1 MRAREHVARGHV
13 ATIVIASFPHPAG
26 HQLVLGGL
34 FPRLYFIGAASVATP
49 APPPPLAQAGVGW
62 NLLVAKSPEWSLL
75 CNTRYT
81 ASVSAA
87 SCFYKRLSRIKWVL
101 VNEVGQCTLSAWRDT
116 PVLRSFFSI
125 HIQVPW
131 TRLSKTATAL
141 LVCGMYLQIRGVS
154 VGTVPSMSSEQ

>member
-1 MRAREHVARGHV
+1 M
-13 ATIVIASFPHPAG
+13 ATIASFPHPAG

-49 APPPPLAQAGVGW
+49 VPPHP
-62 NLLVAKSPEWSLL
+62 SPRPVPGGTCWLQNPQNGL

-141 LVCGMYLQIRGVS
+141 LVCGMYLQIRGVA

>member
-1 MRAREHVARGHV
+1 MAREHVATWPQLRHFHIPLDTSLSWV
-13 ATIVIASFPHPAG
+13 ACFLDYILLGRPVWQHQPPHP
-26 HQLVLGGL
+26 HPSPRPVPGGTCWL
-34 FPRLYFIGAASVATP
+34 QNPQNG
-49 APPPPLAQAGVGW
+49 
-62 NLLVAKSPEWSLL
+62 L

-87 SCFYKRLSRIKWVL
+87 SCFYKRLSRIKWVV
-101 VNEVGQCTLSAWRDT
+101 VNEVGQCTLSVWRDT

-141 LVCGMYLQIRGVS
+141 LVCGMYLQICGVS
-154 VGTVPSMSSEQ
+154 VGTVSSMSSEQ

>member
-1 MRAREHVARGHV
+1 MRAREHVTNTWPQLRHFHIPLDTSLSWV
-13 ATIVIASFPHPAG
+13 ACFLH
-26 HQLVLGGL
+26 
-34 FPRLYFIGAASVATP
+34 RLYFIGAASVATQV
-49 APPPPLAQAGVGW
+49 PPHP
-62 NLLVAKSPEWSLL
+62 SPRPVPGGTCWLQNPQNGL

-101 VNEVGQCTLSAWRDT
+101 VNEVGQCTLSVWRDT